1 MGRYEMAVSMVDVVS
16 IGAGGGSIAYVDPAS
31 GAMRVGP
38 RSAGAEPGPMCYGQ
52 GGTEPTVTDA
62 NLVLGVLDPDY
73 FLGGKRKLNS
83 ELAREGVGRLAKSL
97 GLGLEET
104 AAGICQIADNLMA
117 GEIRR
122 MTLFRGYD
130 PREFV
135 VFAFGGGGPT
145 HAGAYARELGV
156 KQVVVPLGNCAAVW
170 SALGTY
176 LGGVVHVYDRN
187 EFMREPFDARTL
199 NRIFTEMEEAA
210 RLQLA
215 AEGFTRANMGLERFI
230 SLKYGAQISS
240 LEIPYPSE
248 GLAAERVNSLITTFE
263 STYARRYG
271 EGAGFRE
278 AGVEVMKLRVRAVG
292 RLPEVNPGKLPK
304 GRGNGQPPAPVSKT
318 RPVYWWEAEGFLET
332 PVLNGE
338 RMEPGAEIS
347 GPAIIELPHTTM
359 PVRPGQTSH
368 MDDYGNIVL
377 NVGGRPRL

>member
-1 MGRYEMAVSMVDVVS
+1 
-16 IGAGGGSIAYVDPAS
+16 
-31 GAMRVGP
+31 
-38 RSAGAEPGPMCYGQ
+38 MCYGQ

-62 NLVLGVLDPDY
+62 NLVLGILDPDY
-73 FLGGKRKLNS
+73 FLGGKRKLNA
-83 ELAREGVGRLAKSL
+83 ELAREGVGRLAKVL

-104 AAGICQIADNLMA
+104 AAGICQIVDNMMA

-187 EFMREPFDARTL
+187 EFMREPFAAQLL
-199 NRIFTEMEEAA
+199 NRIFKEMEEYG
-210 RLQLA
+210 RQQLA
-215 AEGFTRANMGLERFI
+215 AEGFARSGMDFERFI

-240 LEIPYPSE
+240 LEIPYPPA
-248 GLAAERVNSLITTFE
+248 GLAQHEVDSLVTAFE
-263 STYARRYG
+263 TSYARRYG

-278 AGVEVMKLRVRAVG
+278 AGVEVMKLRLRAVG
-292 RLPEVNPGKLPK
+292 RLPEVNPGKLP
-304 GRGNGQPPAPVSKT
+304 RSTTNGHGPAPVIS
-318 RPVYWWEAEGFLET
+318 RRRVYWWEAEGLLET

-338 RMEPGAEIS
+338 RLGPGAVK

-368 MDDYGNIVL
+368 VDEYGNIVL
-377 NVGGRPRL
+377 NVGG